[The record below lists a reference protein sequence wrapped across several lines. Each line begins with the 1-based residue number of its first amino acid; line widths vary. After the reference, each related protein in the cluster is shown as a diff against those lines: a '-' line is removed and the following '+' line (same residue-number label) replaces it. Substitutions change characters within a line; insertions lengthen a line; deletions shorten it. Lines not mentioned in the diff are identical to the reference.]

1 MVAPGNNK
9 KIYCTIVRVPSV
21 PERVANRM
29 ARPSDLLPWADP
41 YIARLVE
48 NLQQEVRSERLTRLE
63 RSSTAVMEHADLDP
77 PSPISEP
84 DCDWSEEPRFNI
96 GENVGR

>member
-1 MVAPGNNK
+1 MVAPRNTK
-9 KIYCTIVRVPSV
+9 KIYCTIVRVPTM
-21 PERVANRM
+21 PERVADRL

-48 NLQQEVRSERLTRLE
+48 NLQQEVRSERMTSATSLQAELE
-63 RSSTAVMEHADLDP
+63 P
-77 PSPISEP
+77 PSPVGQIQTP
-84 DCDWSEEPRFNI
+84 IGAKNLRFNL